1 MTIDNDA
8 LREDLRAWI
17 KSPSIGLPEYS
28 ADAIVQR
35 RIGRTLASVAARSSP
50 HAQRKIV
57 VETTSARVF
66 LGDHFT

>member
-28 ADAIVQR
+28 ADPIVQR
-35 RIGRTLASVAARSSP
+35 RVGRMLASVAAKSSH

-57 VETTSARVF
+57 VNSIHTGRP
-66 LGDHFT
+66 DKP

>member
-35 RIGRTLASVAARSSP
+35 RIGRMLASVAARSSP
-50 HAQRKIV
+50 HAQGKMVAKSIQ
-57 VETTSARVF
+57 T
-66 LGDHFT
+66 G

>member
-17 KSPSIGLPEYS
+17 KSPSIGLPEY
-28 ADAIVQR
+28 AAEPIVQR
-35 RIGRTLASVAARSSP
+35 RVGRMLASVAAKSSP

-66 LGDHFT
+66 VGDHFT